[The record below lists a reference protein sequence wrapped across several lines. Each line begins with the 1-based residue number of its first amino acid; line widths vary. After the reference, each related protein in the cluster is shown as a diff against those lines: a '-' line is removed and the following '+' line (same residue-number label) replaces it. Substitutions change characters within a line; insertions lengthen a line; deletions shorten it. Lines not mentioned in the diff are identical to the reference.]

1 MTKWM
6 KLALRN
12 ILRNKRRS
20 LVTLLAIAVGFS
32 AISLFRGYTG
42 RIYWFLKEG
51 AIRGESLGHLVI
63 YKPGWLDR
71 GKLEPERYMLSGE
84 ETARIIAVVGKE
96 NDVLIATPQ
105 IHINGLVT
113 NGTVSTPFI
122 AQGVIPQDDRIIK
135 GFWGRLRPV
144 VGEKLQDGKRYGV
157 EMAKDLAR
165 LLNLEPGKDGVVM
178 APTLGGQINAMDI
191 QVSGIFDTAMAATN
205 DKFMRMTLDF
215 AQTLYDTKMADR
227 VVVLLRDTD
236 KTERMRGILLNK
248 LGGMGIS
255 SEIKTWSEM
264 SAYYSRSKNL
274 LDVILLFIFSIV
286 LIIVLI
292 TTVNTMSM
300 AIIERTRE
308 IGTLRALGMKRRGV
322 LLLFA
327 MEGGLLGFFGSL
339 GGIALHLVVCAILR
353 VFSLTYVPPSG
364 SAPVRLWI
372 DFIPETLLLLTL
384 FLSLL
389 SLFTALLAARR
400 ASRQNIV
407 DALGHV

>member
-407 DALGHV
+407 DALGHG